1 MNEKGE
7 CLVSIKASDIFR
19 IYHISRL
26 NVFKLIASD
35 DLKDRLLFSW
45 IDQRLD
51 DVKNWKGELEVKR
64 SELEK
69 EVDATETYLV
79 RIEKRLQSL
88 QENLH
93 LAQTT
98 LANR

>member
-1 MNEKGE
+1 M
-7 CLVSIKASDIFR
+7 SIYSVRCSKEMF
-19 IYHISRL
+19 
-26 NVFKLIASD
+26 FF
-35 DLKDRLLFSW
+35 LLS

-51 DVKNWKGELEVKR
+51 HVKNWKGELEVKR
-64 SELEK
+64 SELAK

-88 QENLH
+88 QDNLH
-93 LAQTT
+93 IAQTT

>member
-1 MNEKGE
+1 MG
-7 CLVSIKASDIFR
+7 
-19 IYHISRL
+19 
-26 NVFKLIASD
+26 IASD
-35 DLKDRLLFSW
+35 DLKDIFFFC

-51 DVKNWKGELEVKR
+51 NVKNWKGELEVKR

-69 EVDATETYLV
+69 EVDATELYLV

-88 QENLH
+88 QDNLH
-93 LAQTT
+93 IAQTT

>member
-1 MNEKGE
+1 MTL
-7 CLVSIKASDIFR
+7 C
-19 IYHISRL
+19 ISHL
-26 NVFKLIASD
+26 
-35 DLKDRLLFSW
+35 
-45 IDQRLD
+45 DQRLD
-51 DVKNWKGELEVKR
+51 HIKNWKGELEVKR

-79 RIEKRLQSL
+79 RLEKRLQSL

-93 LAQTT
+93 IAQTT

>member
-1 MNEKGE
+1 M
-7 CLVSIKASDIFR
+7 L
-19 IYHISRL
+19 
-26 NVFKLIASD
+26 
-35 DLKDRLLFSW
+35 

-51 DVKNWKGELEVKR
+51 HVKNWKGELEVKR
-64 SELEK
+64 SELHK

-93 LAQTT
+93 IAQTT
-98 LANR
+98 LANRYRTKKNET